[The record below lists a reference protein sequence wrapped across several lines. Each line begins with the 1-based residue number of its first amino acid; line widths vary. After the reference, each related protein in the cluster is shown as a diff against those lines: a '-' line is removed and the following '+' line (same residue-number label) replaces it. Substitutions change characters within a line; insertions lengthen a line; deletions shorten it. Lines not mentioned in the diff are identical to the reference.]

1 MNDYEENYENKEVAE
16 HKKGRGSL
24 MEPGCTSIPANEG
37 IRQTYF
43 GGKTVC
49 GKRAG

>member
-1 MNDYEENYENKEVAE
+1 MYEYEQIYGNVEVAV
-16 HKKGRGSL
+16 HIKDSVTL
-24 MEPGCTSIPANEG
+24 MEPGCTKIPANEG

-43 GGKTVC
+43 GGKTIC